1 MVFFPQWIQQEIKS
15 TAEQL
20 TDHDFGNLSP
30 IAKKK
35 NNKQCQ
41 LKYANSLLHME

>member
-1 MVFFPQWIQQEIKS
+1 MLAKK
-15 TAEQL
+15 L
-20 TDHDFGNLSP
+20 

-41 LKYANSLLHME
+41 YFIETKNLILEKKNI